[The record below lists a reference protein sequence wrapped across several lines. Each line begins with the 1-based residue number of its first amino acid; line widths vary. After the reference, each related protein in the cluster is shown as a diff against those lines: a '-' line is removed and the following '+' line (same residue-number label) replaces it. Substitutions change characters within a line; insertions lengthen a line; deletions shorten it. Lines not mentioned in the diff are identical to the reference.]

1 MKDSLTNKNPSKV
14 QPLPQLATAQAV
26 GSKFFNKGP
35 VKPIPQQMMPVNSMI
50 KNTNSVQSYGQK
62 FDEYYGEE
70 YDDEEDYGDDA
81 P

>member
-1 MKDSLTNKNPSKV
+1 MKDSLTNKNSSKV

-50 KNTNSVQSYGQK
+50 KNTNSV
-62 FDEYYGEE
+62 
-70 YDDEEDYGDDA
+70 
-81 P
+81 